1 MQKYCSPMLKVS
13 VYEILLLTIKRNVLC
28 TSQKMILLKN
38 IENCFLVRL
47 FAIYLL
53 KSVLHLKYDKITVI
67 NNMQLP
73 HYIATRAAIS
83 TGPIHQHVFAMTYRI
98 KSLLEIY
105 MKVLVS

>member
-1 MQKYCSPMLKVS
+1 MFW
-13 VYEILLLTIKRNVLC
+13 VLNE
-28 TSQKMILLKN
+28 KMILLKKN
-38 IENCFLVRL
+38 KYKNYFLVGL
-47 FAIYLL
+47 SAIYLL

-73 HYIATRAAIS
+73 HYIDTRAAIS

-105 MKVLVS
+105 MKFLSLLKFLINKFP

>member
-1 MQKYCSPMLKVS
+1 MYFTKNDPVKK
-13 VYEILLLTIKRNVLC
+13 I
-28 TSQKMILLKN
+28 N

-73 HYIATRAAIS
+73 HYIDTRAAIS
-83 TGPIHQHVFAMTYRI
+83 TGPIHQHVFAMTKRI

-105 MKVLVS
+105 MKFLVS

>member
-1 MQKYCSPMLKVS
+1 MFTDAESLS
-13 VYEILLLTIKRNVLC
+13 VRNFIANYKEECFVYF
-28 TSQKMILLKN
+28 TKNDPVKKIN

-47 FAIYLL
+47 FTIYLL

-73 HYIATRAAIS
+73 HYIDTRAAIS

-105 MKVLVS
+105 MKFLVS

>member
-1 MQKYCSPMLKVS
+1 MFW
-13 VYEILLLTIKRNVLC
+13 VLNE
-28 TSQKMILLKN
+28 KMILFKKN
-38 IENCFLVRL
+38 KYKNYFLVGL
-47 FAIYLL
+47 SAIYLL

-73 HYIATRAAIS
+73 HYIDTRAAIS

-105 MKVLVS
+105 MKFLSLLKFLINKFP